1 TACDDA
7 EIDYYLFYQFCLI
20 PAVVLTLLMAATK
33 PRRQK
38 LLHFLYGR
46 PGLVFPMD
54 TLTRSSR
61 ISYCCAFGA
70 IGFTVYEI
78 IWKQQYAIEYS
89 GPVVVKVIVTVLIYG
104 MVYFPVFTSLAL
116 GTAFSY
122 FLGSLY
128 IWMFFAIEIYQVN
141 NCEYAAALRAV
152 ILLRALPNLLCHAY
166 LSVAM
171 PVKFLLAL
179 RRRKYFTPSLGE
191 DPHSETLEQIKKSFQ
206 GKHVTKLLR
215 KPEVVIPPVGKMNI
229 LKAFFG
235 EFIKTWMYRTESGFR
250 YPSRLAS
257 VMFIA
262 AFIIY
267 VVISCIVSVCV
278 SAAIVYLNMIH
289 MTTSFR

>member
-1 TACDDA
+1 TSCDDA
-7 EIDYYLFYQFCLI
+7 EIDYYLFYQVCLI

-38 LLHFLYGR
+38 LLQFLYGR

-89 GPVVVKVIVTVLIYG
+89 GPVVVKVIVSVLIYG

-128 IWMFFAIEIYQVN
+128 IWMFFALEIYQAN
-141 NCEYAAALRAV
+141 TCEYSAALRAV

-171 PVKFLLAL
+171 PVKFCLAL

-215 KPEVVIPPVGKMNI
+215 KPEVEIRYCARLRYYTKKRHELKYPKP
-229 LKAFFG
+229 LKALKKVFFFLLYKDY
-235 EFIKTWMYRTESGFR
+235 ECFR
-250 YPSRLAS
+250 YPSLLAS

-267 VVISCIVSVCV
+267 V
-278 SAAIVYLNMIH
+278 
-289 MTTSFR
+289 